1 MTTLKKIWCALLLVS
16 LFALAG
22 CPEVAQQ
29 GSAGAQSGER
39 SGGGD

>member
-1 MTTLKKIWCALLLVS
+1 MLKTLCAAMLLVS

-29 GSAGAQSGER
+29 GGGSPSEKS
-39 SGGGD
+39 SGGDS

>member
-1 MTTLKKIWCALLLVS
+1 MTMFRKLCAAMLLVS

-29 GSAGAQSGER
+29 SSSGGSSER

>member
-1 MTTLKKIWCALLLVS
+1 MLKKLWSALLLVS

-29 GSAGAQSGER
+29 SGESSSER
-39 SGGGD
+39 SSGGGD

>member
-1 MTTLKKIWCALLLVS
+1 MLKKLWSALLLVS

-29 GSAGAQSGER
+29 SGGSSSER
-39 SGGGD
+39 SSGGGD

>member
-1 MTTLKKIWCALLLVS
+1 MLKTLCAAMLLVS

-29 GSAGAQSGER
+29 GGSGSGSSEK

>member
-1 MTTLKKIWCALLLVS
+1 MTMIKKLWCAVLLVS

-29 GSAGAQSGER
+29 DSGSQTER
-39 SGGGD
+39 SGSGD